1 MQLMAVPLSPLPVC
15 LLPSHCSRPFVQQRV
30 AMVVQLLIPLGRRY
44 PVHPVPSTRPAL
56 KPPGRADPN
65 RQGAAHS
72 LCLQP
77 AHTQLSPAGKAA
89 SASAVCEHKQLLGA
103 RSETPA
109 QAVQLPAP
117 LFQSTMKAEG
127 WLKTSHPVGREVQS
141 SVLPDKPALTPR
153 RGPTLRCREKGS
165 IRQAHRG
172 PRCETL
178 VQLLTSQNPPRCRAG
193 DEGSNLPVH
202 SPYVG
207 LARLV
212 TLPTGRVCPDASS
225 SQSSPIPF

>member
-44 PVHPVPSTRPAL
+44 PACPVPSTRPAL

-117 LFQSTMKAEG
+117 LFQSTMKAKG

-141 SVLPDKPALTPR
+141 SVLQDKPALTPR
-153 RGPTLRCREKGS
+153 
-165 IRQAHRG
+165 
-172 PRCETL
+172 
-178 VQLLTSQNPPRCRAG
+178 
-193 DEGSNLPVH
+193 
-202 SPYVG
+202 
-207 LARLV
+207 
-212 TLPTGRVCPDASS
+212 
-225 SQSSPIPF
+225 